1 MSHPRYQK
9 HLESFENSEI
19 DAAEL
24 ARLCYNT
31 GVTVSRREHEFGL
44 IAYLEPLHGE
54 EPIYLIKAFLNKSA
68 KTRKVNELKKEG
80 KEVIDLGTVVL
91 PLTQDGIV
99 QAFNVIN
106 DIFLHRN

>member
-9 HLESFENSEI
+9 HLKSFENSEI

-44 IAYLEPLHGE
+44 IAYLETRQGE
-54 EPIYLIKAFLNKSA
+54 EPAYLIKAFLNKST
-68 KTRKVNELKKEG
+68 KTRKVNELKKAG
-80 KEVIDLGTVVL
+80 KEVLDLGTVVL

-99 QAFNVIN
+99 QAFEVVNEIL
-106 DIFLHRN
+106 DRN